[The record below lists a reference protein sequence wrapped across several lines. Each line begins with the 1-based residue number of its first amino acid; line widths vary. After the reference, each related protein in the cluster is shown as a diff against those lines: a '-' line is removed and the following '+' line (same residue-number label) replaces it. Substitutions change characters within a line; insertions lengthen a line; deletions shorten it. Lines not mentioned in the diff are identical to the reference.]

1 MENIIFESSII
12 PTAKKEGG
20 KTKLSD
26 NNQFIATGALMT
38 QITNVKTCLGVRD
51 IVPKDI
57 FK

>member
-20 KTKLSD
+20 KTKMSD

-38 QITNVKTCLGVRD
+38 QITTVKTCLGVRA